1 MLIQLNKKIFYSKKM
16 PKNLYI
22 TSDESNLLSP
32 INHISFWL
40 KGEMAYSA
48 LKKINELKANNEL
61 EKAEIM
67 LAEWIF

>member
-1 MLIQLNKKIFYSKKM
+1 M

-22 TSDESNLLSP
+22 SSDESNLLRP
-32 INHISFWL
+32 INHILIWE

-61 EKAEIM
+61 KKAEIM
-67 LAEWIF
+67 LDEWIF

>member
-1 MLIQLNKKIFYSKKM
+1 M
-16 PKNLYI
+16 PKNI
-22 TSDESNLLSP
+22 TNSNSESNLLNP
-32 INHISFWL
+32 INHILFWE

-61 EKAEIM
+61 EKAQIM